1 MAYIH
6 AQSGEYPLSSKDI
19 LRRHPDTC
27 FPAEVEP
34 FEAVLPCHGYAVV
47 QPEPQP
53 QTDHTL
59 NVTEGQP
66 ELIEDV
72 YYQTW
77 VVTDASSEEVT
88 VRTQQQAA
96 AVRSQRTDLLAG
108 SDWTQLEDA
117 PVDKVAWSFYR
128 QLLRDITEQ
137 AGFPWEVV
145 WPDTP

>member
-1 MAYIH
+1 MSYINTL
-6 AQSGEYPLSSKDI
+6 SGEYPLSSRDI
-19 LRRHPDTC
+19 IRQNPNTS
-27 FPAEVEP
+27 FPSEVAE
-34 FEAVLPCHGYAVV
+34 FEASLPDLGYAVV
-47 QPEPQP
+47 QPKPQP
-53 QTDHTL
+53 QVDHTL

-96 AVRSQRTDLLAG
+96 AVRFQRTDLLAG